1 MAMVH
6 FKLTHMMIALCC
18 SLIANLWPD
27 EKASKEEC
35 AAEPPAIG
43 TVQQQNLP
51 PHDVRYSPLDV
62 GLW

>member
-1 MAMVH
+1 
-6 FKLTHMMIALCC
+6 MMIALCC